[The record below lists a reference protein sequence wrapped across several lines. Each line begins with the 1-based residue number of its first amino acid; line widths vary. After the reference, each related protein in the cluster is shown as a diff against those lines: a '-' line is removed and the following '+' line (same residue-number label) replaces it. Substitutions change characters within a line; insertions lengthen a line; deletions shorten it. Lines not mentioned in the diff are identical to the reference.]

1 MERVDKPKVFI
12 SYAWSSEE
20 YKQKVLSFSKQLIND
35 GVDVLLDRYLAPG
48 IDLTAF
54 MESSVNDESV
64 TNVLLLMDKVYTEK
78 ANKRQGGVGTE
89 TQIISPE
96 LYGKVE

>member
-35 GVDVLLDRYLAPG
+35 GVDVLLDLSL
-48 IDLTAF
+48 IH
-54 MESSVNDESV
+54 
-64 TNVLLLMDKVYTEK
+64 
-78 ANKRQGGVGTE
+78 
-89 TQIISPE
+89 I
-96 LYGKVE
+96 

>member
-20 YKQKVLSFSKQLIND
+20 YKPKVLSFADQLLHD

-48 IDLTAF
+48 IDLTVQGVRRRTDGRYA
-54 MESSVNDESV
+54 ESARARSRVH
-64 TNVLLLMDKVYTEK
+64 
-78 ANKRQGGVGTE
+78 Q
-89 TQIISPE
+89 
-96 LYGKVE
+96 